1 MEGGYK
7 RIDERICP
15 CFSNLAESA
24 RETVSVPWLGT
35 LSTVFF
41 CLEPWSK
48 DCMTFT
54 LHDLTDFYVERVT
67 AYCIKINYHSCFHNR
82 FLNSKTK
89 LKLKHILEQGGPWC
103 LGLYACLCACVSVS
117 LGVCVWFMRTQ
128 MCIMAWVCQVL
139 QEEGDLWGHFQCLV
153 YYKYVYTHKECVLM
167 TGASSAEESTDIV
180 QACMI
185 VQTYMTVQ
193 TYIGITQKE
202 WNITPI

>member
-1 MEGGYK
+1 MKSYIFFSPYVLLSVVILAFLGALRKTLSPAGVEGGYE

-15 CFSNLAESA
+15 CFTPCLES
-24 RETVSVPWLGT
+24 RLRKVLEKQYLFRGSVRFQLFF
-35 LSTVFF
+35 FF

-117 LGVCVWFMRTQ
+117 LCVCV
-128 MCIMAWVCQVL
+128 CV
-139 QEEGDLWGHFQCLV
+139 V
-153 YYKYVYTHKECVLM
+153 YEDTNVYNGM
-167 TGASSAEESTDIV
+167 G
-180 QACMI
+180 MP
-185 VQTYMTVQ
+185 
-193 TYIGITQKE
+193 GITRRR
-202 WNITPI
+202 